1 MELRQASLRPD
12 LNGAAPCLPW
22 GPGPVIHSLIHPSL
36 SPLILLLEVMGAS
49 SQHQTHYRRTGD
61 RYSPIPVMETTL
73 HGSLVSHGDISNCP
87 QVSGDTSADVVLVSS
102 GSELIYSAQVS
113 LKKGCFFSQSSL

>member
-12 LNGAAPCLPW
+12 LNGAVSCLPW
-22 GPGPVIHSLIHPSL
+22 GPGPVIHSLIYPTL

-61 RYSPIPVMETTL
+61 RYSLIPVMETTL
-73 HGSLVSHGDISNCP
+73 YGSLLFHTGTFPTVPRCLETH
-87 QVSGDTSADVVLVSS
+87 L
-102 GSELIYSAQVS
+102 LMW
-113 LKKGCFFSQSSL
+113 FW

>member
-22 GPGPVIHSLIHPSL
+22 GPGPVIHSLIHPTL

-61 RYSPIPVMETTL
+61 RYSLIPLMETTL
-73 HGSLVSHGDISNCP
+73 YGSLLFHTGTFPTVPRCLETH
-87 QVSGDTSADVVLVSS
+87 L
-102 GSELIYSAQVS
+102 LMW
-113 LKKGCFFSQSSL
+113 FW